1 MNIIITAL
9 TLHDVMSQRRVYDTH
24 QILGGDGI
32 SPPTGGYDHLS
43 QALPHI
49 LQAAGEGEHR
59 HDFAGHSDV
68 KLGLED
74 TTVQSCKAALKLSLL
89 NQLSLKGST
98 AFCIFHDA
106 LWYHERNLPPLENN
120 QLYLSCVSLFSG
132 RLADSDL
139 PQESIIGIQH
149 WSETEGH
156 HKYLYKTHNTLTA
169 DLLRRRPLCCSYLS
183 AR

>member
-9 TLHDVMSQRRVYDTH
+9 TLHDVMSQRRVYGTH

-98 AFCIFHDA
+98 AFCIFYDA
-106 LWYHERNLPPLENN
+106 L
-120 QLYLSCVSLFSG
+120 
-132 RLADSDL
+132 
-139 PQESIIGIQH
+139 
-149 WSETEGH
+149 
-156 HKYLYKTHNTLTA
+156 
-169 DLLRRRPLCCSYLS
+169 
-183 AR
+183 

>member
-9 TLHDVMSQRRVYDTH
+9 TLHDVMPQRRVYGTH

-49 LQAAGEGEHR
+49 LQAAGEGENCHN
-59 HDFAGHSDV
+59 FAGHSDV

-98 AFCIFHDA
+98 AFCIFYDA
-106 LWYHERNLPPLENN
+106 L
-120 QLYLSCVSLFSG
+120 
-132 RLADSDL
+132 
-139 PQESIIGIQH
+139 
-149 WSETEGH
+149 
-156 HKYLYKTHNTLTA
+156 
-169 DLLRRRPLCCSYLS
+169 
-183 AR
+183 

>member
-106 LWYHERNLPPLENN
+106 L
-120 QLYLSCVSLFSG
+120 
-132 RLADSDL
+132 
-139 PQESIIGIQH
+139 
-149 WSETEGH
+149 
-156 HKYLYKTHNTLTA
+156 
-169 DLLRRRPLCCSYLS
+169 
-183 AR
+183 